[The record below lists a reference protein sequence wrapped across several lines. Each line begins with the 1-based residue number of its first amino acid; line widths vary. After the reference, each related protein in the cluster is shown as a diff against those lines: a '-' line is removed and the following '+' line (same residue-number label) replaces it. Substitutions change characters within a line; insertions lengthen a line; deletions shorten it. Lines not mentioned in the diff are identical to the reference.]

1 MAGTLS
7 FYDEVNRS
15 FDKAAA
21 ERDWEQIFAMYHRQL
36 RPYGDAPA

>member
-1 MAGTLS
+1 MGTMAGKLS

-21 ERDWEQIFAMYHRQL
+21 
-36 RPYGDAPA
+36 GS